1 MYIFLSSR
9 DSTRQS
15 SILSQPAIFKSDDSI
30 ANRQMCTPVWENKT
44 KGFKSAKS
52 TVSRDILCR
61 YGSTRNNL
69 LTLYIV
75 DVSRLH

>member
-1 MYIFLSSR
+1 MEYLNLDI
-9 DSTRQS
+9 TWTQY
-15 SILSQPAIFKSDDSI
+15 
-30 ANRQMCTPVWENKT
+30 TPVWENKT